1 MHFWGSLP
9 APAVFTFPPPPFL
22 SRGRRHRR
30 IFSGRLISKT
40 AQRKCMQ
47 IRFFLLAPLSVRGE
61 EEQRN
66 DASDGA
72 CFK

>member
-9 APAVFTFPPPPFL
+9 APAVFTFLSPPPFL
-22 SRGRRHRR
+22 SRDRRRR

-47 IRFFLLAPLSVRGE
+47 IRFFFLAPLTGE
-61 EEQRN
+61 RREQRN